1 MNNLPPLPRLP
12 CFPSPY
18 IDLGKIEQI
27 ELFSLEPINP
37 EFLTKYSDGEKFRV
51 IFDCDCDRDGDRTY
65 YLIVNRIM
73 PNTIYDQ
80 QLKQY
85 EIDKAEY
92 DRIEKLHKE
101 AAEISHKQKLEQ
113 KEREEFERL
122 RKKFERK

>member
-1 MNNLPPLPRLP
+1 
-12 CFPSPY
+12 
-18 IDLGKIEQI
+18 
-27 ELFSLEPINP
+27 
-37 EFLTKYSDGEKFRV
+37 
-51 IFDCDCDRDGDRTY
+51 
-65 YLIVNRIM
+65 M